1 MLLAASPCSC
11 HRAVLEQLRRFRRA
25 RARERGQGAECTYVK
40 VSCVPRKLS
49 GQTTPSASK
58 SRARPARAKASFAC
72 AGRPEDGGSSVVEL
86 DPLPLENGRRLP
98 KHIRGVRV
106 LLARA
111 QVRLCELLRR
121 RAGRRRAQARAPGGG
136 ALPPRATT
144 ESSSSAKSLSRHSSS
159 ARPATISASTSS
171 CDGRA
176 GAPGARHRPRC
187 GAAPRAAACAPAS
200 PRRARPSPGRSSPSR
215 SAPSAPQFP
224 CPTPPGPS

>member
-1 MLLAASPCSC
+1 MLLAASPYSC

-49 GQTTPSASK
+49 SQTTPSASK

-72 AGRPEDGGSSVVEL
+72 AGRPDGGSSVVEL

-111 QVRLCELLRR
+111 QVRLCELHDRVELERKVLEPAQLVCPAGHHLGEHLLLLRHVVLVLLRVAPHLPDPLLLPLNFPVR
-121 RAGRRRAQARAPGGG
+121 RHPVLHETR
-136 ALPPRATT
+136 
-144 ESSSSAKSLSRHSSS
+144 
-159 ARPATISASTSS
+159 
-171 CDGRA
+171 DGTRLDLELLDRV
-176 GAPGARHRPRC
+176 GARHFGLYLTFSPTDLAE
-187 GAAPRAAACAPAS
+187 AAE
-200 PRRARPSPGRSSPSR
+200 G
-215 SAPSAPQFP
+215 
-224 CPTPPGPS
+224 